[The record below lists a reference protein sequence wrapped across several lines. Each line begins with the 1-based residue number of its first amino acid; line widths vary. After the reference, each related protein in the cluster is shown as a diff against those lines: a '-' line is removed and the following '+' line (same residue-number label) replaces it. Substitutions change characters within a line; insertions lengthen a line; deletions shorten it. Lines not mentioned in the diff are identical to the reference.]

1 MIQEPSKSLMLD
13 LSIKTKFDLIQSSK
27 LSATDNMKEDNY
39 MLSSFLKYNIPRF
52 RIYSWE
58 KSCTIGVSQIFEKL
72 PQIAEYK
79 NNYAKRLTGG
89 GILFHGDDISYS
101 FVIPTSYM
109 NNKSVKD
116 SYKYLC
122 KFLLD
127 FYQKLGLNAMF
138 AIDDKNIKFSKNEY
152 CQVGFEE
159 YDIVIDGKKIGGNA
173 QKRTKKA
180 IFQHGSIRLKTTI
193 NNKEYGNSLEDFG
206 IKIDFKEAKKLL
218 IDSFK
223 STFNINFD

>member
-1 MIQEPSKSLMLD
+1 MQELLKSLMLD
-13 LSIKTKFDLIQSSK
+13 LSIKTRFEFIESSQ
-27 LSATDNMKEDNY
+27 LSAVDNMREDRY
-39 MLSSFLKYNIPRF
+39 ILSSFFKDNIPKF
-52 RIYSWE
+52 RIYTWGN
-58 KSCTIGVSQIFEKL
+58 SCTIGVSQIFEKL
-72 PQIAEYK
+72 PQIIEYK

-101 FVIPTSYM
+101 FVIPTHYM
-109 NNKSVKD
+109 DNKSVKD

-127 FYQKLGLNAMF
+127 FYKILGLNAMF
-138 AIDDKNIKFSKNEY
+138 AIEDKNINFSKNEY

-193 NNKEYGNSLEDFG
+193 HNKEYGNSLEDFG

-223 STFNINFD
+223 CVFNIKFN